1 MRRELLNQEGYNKYI
16 ELLLQMQEEMRV
28 FISSAVNKPF
38 SHCGSTA
45 VTLRLICVH
54 QPRHC
59 WSRAHLVD
67 EGLGRKEGDERRN
80 KIHSY
85 SLNPLKLSISNSGST
100 TATLA
105 LQRSCSD
112 DSCTHANG
120 SVWEGAHVVGA
131 LGVMHG
137 EESGG
142 REGWETCCVV
152 CTVNIST
159 PYTDINAVYSPNL
172 PHAVIS
178 RRGEPK
184 LSPTG

>member
-1 MRRELLNQEGYNKYI
+1 
-16 ELLLQMQEEMRV
+16 MQEEMRV
-28 FISSAVNKPF
+28 FICSAVNKPF

-137 EESGG
+137 EEMWRQGG
-142 REGWETCCVV
+142 LGNMLRCLYCKHLDAIYRHECSVQPKSATRRHF
-152 CTVNIST
+152 
-159 PYTDINAVYSPNL
+159 SPWR
-172 PHAVIS
+172 A
-178 RRGEPK
+178 
-184 LSPTG
+184 